1 MGETAEVK
9 FMPFIAAALPRRI
22 SMGFHTEQS
31 ARETIV
37 LSTLMTQPKWPRS
50 VCSGRKYHIAKGTR
64 NLAHALQRKSQLLTL
79 GDAFC
84 PFLQLGC
91 VCNAASIDLPIAACK
106 QQPTG
111 TQEFVNNIAGRFQR
125 AVFF

>member
-1 MGETAEVK
+1 
-9 FMPFIAAALPRRI
+9 MPFIAAALPRRT

-31 ARETIV
+31 ARKTIV

-50 VCSGRKYHIAKGTR
+50 VRSGGKYYIAKGTR
-64 NLAHALQRKSQLLTL
+64 NLAYALQRRSQLLTL
-79 GDAFC
+79 GNAFC

-91 VCNAASIDLPIAACK
+91 VCNAAPIGVSIAACK

-111 TQEFVNNIAGRFQR
+111 TQEFINNIAGRFQR
-125 AVFF
+125 AVF